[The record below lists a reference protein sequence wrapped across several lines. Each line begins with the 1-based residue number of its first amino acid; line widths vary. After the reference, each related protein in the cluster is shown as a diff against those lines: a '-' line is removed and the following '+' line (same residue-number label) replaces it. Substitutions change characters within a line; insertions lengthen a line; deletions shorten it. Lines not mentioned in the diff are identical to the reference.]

1 MPVQSW
7 GHSQYWTTAS
17 TSVTPVVPSS
27 GQPGYPMWQSGVIM
41 GSGFG
46 ALAGW
51 WSLWVERLRI
61 LLTVARRLW
70 FLSPMQRAVVWR
82 TVDLVESPVFPVAVQ
97 AVQRTATHLGFNRPE
112 AWANL
117 KAELKTDPGN
127 AENTF
132 RHLQTVNTLRL
143 NYVGSTMTNPMAHL
157 LVELAYHGYT
167 LRKVR

>member
-7 GHSQYWTTAS
+7 AHSAYWADTSTA
-17 TSVTPVVPSS
+17 VTPVVPTS
-27 GQPGYPMWQSGVIM
+27 GQPGYPLWQGSVVV

-46 ALAGW
+46 PLGELAATW
-51 WSLWVERLRI
+51 WDRCKVLVA
-61 LLTVARRLW
+61 VARRLW
-70 FLSPMQRAVVWR
+70 GCSPMQRAVIWR

-97 AVQRTATHLGFNRPE
+97 AVQRTATTLGFNRQE
-112 AWANL
+112 AWGDL
-117 KAELKTDPGN
+117 KAELKRSPGN

-143 NYVGSTMTNPMAHL
+143 NYTGSTLSNPTAHL
-157 LVELAYHGYT
+157 VVELAYHGYT

>member
-7 GHSQYWTTAS
+7 GHAQYWTTPS
-17 TSVTPVVPSS
+17 TTVTPVVPTS
-27 GQPGYPMWQSGVIM
+27 GQPGYPLWQGGVIV

-51 WSLWVERLRI
+51 LALWGDRLRVFYRI
-61 LLTVARRLW
+61 ARRCW
-70 FLSPMQRAVVWR
+70 GFTAQQRAVVWR
-82 TVDLVESPVFPVAVQ
+82 TIDLVESPAFPVAVQ
-97 AVQRTATHLGFNRPE
+97 SVQRTATHLGFNRPE

-117 KAELKTDPGN
+117 KAELKVDPGN

-143 NYVGSTMTNPMAHL
+143 NLVSSTLTNPMAHL

-167 LRKVR
+167 LRRVR

>member
-7 GHSQYWTTAS
+7 AHSQYWTDSS
-17 TSVTPVVPSS
+17 TVVTPVVPTS
-27 GQPGYPMWQSGVIM
+27 GQPGYPLWQGSVVV

-46 ALAGW
+46 AVGEWAAIW
-51 WSLWVERLRI
+51 WDRLR
-61 LLTVARRLW
+61 LLARVGRRMW
-70 FLSPMQRAVVWR
+70 GLSPMQRAVVFR

-112 AWANL
+112 AWGDL
-117 KAELKTDPGN
+117 KAELKRDPGN

-143 NYVGSTMTNPMAHL
+143 NYTGSTMTNPIAHL
-157 LVELAYHGYT
+157 VVELAYHGYT
-167 LRKVR
+167 LRKVT